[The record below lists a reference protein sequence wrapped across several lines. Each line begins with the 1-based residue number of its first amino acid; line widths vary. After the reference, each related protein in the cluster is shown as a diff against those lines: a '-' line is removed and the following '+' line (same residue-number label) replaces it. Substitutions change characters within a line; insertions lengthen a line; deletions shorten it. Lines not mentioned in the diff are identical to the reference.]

1 MRALKYYSLSE
12 FQLYNTVLSTVVT
25 MLYVRSSDLI
35 HLITEKFPL
44 FVRSLSYHKVTLMTS
59 YKPNYLPKVTPPNP
73 ITLGL
78 RVSTWIL
85 GSVVQSVTLPRA
97 HMCYVECHLWFDF
110 LSSLNTCEMRYTSET
125 TVGLC
130 PDFVWGFPL
139 GSCSCPGIDFR
150 YF

>member
-1 MRALKYYSLSE
+1 MRALKCYCLSE
-12 FQLYNTVLSTVVT
+12 FQLYNTVLSTIVT
-25 MLYVRSSDLI
+25 MLCVRSSDLI
-35 HLITEKFPL
+35 HLIIEKFPL
-44 FVRSLSYHKVTLMTS
+44 FVRTLSYHEVTLMTS
-59 YKPNYLPKVTPPNP
+59 YKPNYLPKVTAPNT

-97 HMCYVECHLWFDF
+97 HMCYVQYHLCFDF
-110 LSSLNTCEMRYTSET
+110 LSSLNTCEIRYTSET

-130 PDFVWGFPL
+130 PDLVWGFPL
-139 GSCSCPGIDFR
+139 GSCSCISIDFR